1 MTIPFD
7 SMRRASG
14 ERYSRKPRFHRT
26 RADDRNVFFSR
37 YSRPPPR
44 KCAFVC
50 VVIVVVVI
58 THHSSSRSPR
68 ASTGFKN
75 NNGSGVARSVPR
87 RGDVRFDVEKV
98 TRRRSR
104 WTSASWNR
112 ARRRETRRR
121 VTHVRTLLVLF
132 ESRLVGWCITTI
144 MHDARDVN

>member
-1 MTIPFD
+1 MKKVLVLYPLSTRIQALCASSLVTIPFD

-98 TRRRSR
+98 ITSSSSSSGKPKLSHRHIVRRRCP
-104 WTSASWNR
+104 
-112 ARRRETRRR
+112 
-121 VTHVRTLLVLF
+121 LVACLD
-132 ESRLVGWCITTI
+132 G
-144 MHDARDVN
+144 